1 MIILAHDI
9 ETLKHIKHEEVLQEK
24 KIKEAQEEALRILEN
39 ARRESIEIIE
49 NAERE
54 GKSIYNDYVSK
65 AHAQAKLER
74 EEYIEKGK
82 SAIGT
87 LKDVDE
93 NDVLSIFDE
102 LISEKF
108 GV

>member
-9 ETLKHIKHEEVLQEK
+9 ETLKHIKHQEVLQEK
-24 KIKEAQEEALRILEN
+24 RIKEAEEEAKRILEN
-39 ARRESIEIIE
+39 ARRESVEIIE

-54 GKSIYNDYVSK
+54 GKSLYNDYISK

-74 EEYIEKGK
+74 EEYVEKGK
-82 SAIGT
+82 STVET

-93 NDVLSIFDE
+93 NDVLLIFDE

>member
-1 MIILAHDI
+1 MLAHDI
-9 ETLKHIKHEEVLQEK
+9 ETLKQIKHQEILQEK
-24 KIKEAQEEALRILEN
+24 RIKEAEEEALRILEN

-65 AHAQAKLER
+65 AHEQAKLER
-74 EEYIEKGK
+74 AEYVEKGK
-82 SAIGT
+82 STVET

-93 NDVLSIFDE
+93 NDVISIFDG